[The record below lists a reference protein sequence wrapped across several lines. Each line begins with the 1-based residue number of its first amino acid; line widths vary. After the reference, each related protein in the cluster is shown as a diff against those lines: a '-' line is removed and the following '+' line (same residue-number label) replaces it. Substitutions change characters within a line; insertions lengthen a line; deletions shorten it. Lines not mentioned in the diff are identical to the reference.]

1 MSMTHVID
9 RMTYHPTRSVEGGP
23 SQIQM
28 STSSS
33 SSQRLKVVAIT
44 QRGRRVRGLDLPMNL
59 NLMPLLLVRQQL
71 DVGPPCQLFSKKQ
84 LAIR

>member
-23 SQIQM
+23 SHIQM
-28 STSSS
+28 SS

-71 DVGPPCQLFSKKQ
+71 DVGPPCQLFSEKQ